1 MAEKKNTWLGLSSY
15 TYPFLSGVN
24 PKQRPASPLTPVQL
38 IDRAAELGVH
48 CVQFSDNMPL
58 EGLTDSELDA
68 IRDHA
73 AAQGVLL
80 ENGMRC
86 MTPERLERYIRLS
99 ERMRV
104 RLLRIIIDGP
114 GYEPDRDTILRT
126 IRAALPLAEQCG
138 VTLAVENHDRLLARE
153 YAELA
158 VLTDHP
164 LFGLVV
170 DSTNSLSTEE
180 TMDEV
185 LRWMA
190 PYCVCCHIKDYVIK
204 RSNSGVGLAIVG
216 APAGQGRQRIPELL
230 ERLRCEARQDF
241 STILESWMECCQTM
255 EETLAQEDRWA
266 RESVAYLQ
274 VLPALRG

>member
-38 IDRAAELGVH
+38 IDRAVELGVH

-99 ERMRV
+99 ERMCV
-104 RLLRIIIDGP
+104 RLLRIIIDG
-114 GYEPDRDTILRT
+114 RATSRT
-126 IRAALPLAEQCG
+126 GTRSCGRSVRRCRWRSSAA
-138 VTLAVENHDRLLARE
+138 
-153 YAELA
+153 
-158 VLTDHP
+158 
-164 LFGLVV
+164 
-170 DSTNSLSTEE
+170 
-180 TMDEV
+180 
-185 LRWMA
+185 
-190 PYCVCCHIKDYVIK
+190 
-204 RSNSGVGLAIVG
+204 
-216 APAGQGRQRIPELL
+216 
-230 ERLRCEARQDF
+230 
-241 STILESWMECCQTM
+241 
-255 EETLAQEDRWA
+255 
-266 RESVAYLQ
+266 
-274 VLPALRG
+274 

>member
-38 IDRAAELGVH
+38 
-48 CVQFSDNMPL
+48 
-58 EGLTDSELDA
+58 
-68 IRDHA
+68 
-73 AAQGVLL
+73 
-80 ENGMRC
+80 
-86 MTPERLERYIRLS
+86 
-99 ERMRV
+99 
-104 RLLRIIIDGP
+104 
-114 GYEPDRDTILRT
+114 
-126 IRAALPLAEQCG
+126 
-138 VTLAVENHDRLLARE
+138 
-153 YAELA
+153 
-158 VLTDHP
+158 TDHP

-185 LRWMA
+185 LRWMV

-241 STILESWMECCQTM
+241 STILESWMECCPTM
-255 EETLAQEDRWA
+255 EEMLAQEDRWA

>member
-38 IDRAAELGVH
+38 IDRAVELGVH
-48 CVQFSDNMPL
+48 CVQFSDNM
-58 EGLTDSELDA
+58 
-68 IRDHA
+68 
-73 AAQGVLL
+73 
-80 ENGMRC
+80 
-86 MTPERLERYIRLS
+86 
-99 ERMRV
+99 
-104 RLLRIIIDGP
+104 
-114 GYEPDRDTILRT
+114 
-126 IRAALPLAEQCG
+126 PLAEQCG
-138 VTLAVENHDRLLARE
+138 VTLAVENHDRLLARD

-158 VLTDHP
+158 ALTDHP
-164 LFGLVV
+164 LFGRVV

-241 STILESWMECCQTM
+241 STILESWMECCPTM